1 MPRVNRL
8 RRSRE
13 KPGLSLIQTWALLI
27 GLPGGFASDAER
39 RAAWS
44 THRDEL
50 MSLLP
55 PDGRG
60 WAWVTYEGGGFLP
73 GEGGR
78 VSAAL
83 RRLGLGDSK

>member
-13 KPGLSLIQTWALLI
+13 KPGLTTAQVLELLI

-39 RAAWS
+39 RAAWFA
-44 THRDEL
+44 HRDEL
-50 MSLLP
+50 MALLP

-60 WAWVTYEGGGFLP
+60 WAWVVYEGGGFLAS
-73 GEGGR
+73 EGGR